1 MTDGERNNGFDWSE
15 DAVYQVTLQLEPM
28 FKRSITNR
36 VQRDEDFEKTV
47 SSFAATTEFGDI
59 TWFPGQGKVVYRDDV
74 RLPLTAAGKGKN
86 DFQIFQP
93 QLSVLA
99 AALRKSG
106 PILKTF
112 KPNFHT
118 SPALFPSSFRRAAG
132 CDGERGGK
140 MSPCNDPGQL
150 WLATGGGLK
159 NDESEVIDFTGY
171 PVVGNQS
178 DMQSSGS
185 CLFGKE
191 DGLLTACGWDP
202 RIEGLFFHQT
212 TSGIPIAQVP
222 DFIADVKKLRELR
235 PGSLCGLDLYGGV
248 LIRFLKKSTALL
260 GKTDDSAEFDMIYFR
275 SRDPENPRL
284 DEDVLEEMEQMAFFK
299 YGALPHL
306 GKNRPVGFIGVEDKF
321 GDR

>member
-74 RLPLTAAGKGKN
+74 RLPLTAPGKGKN

-106 PILKTF
+106 PILKTLNLIF
-112 KPNFHT
+112 IHLQ
-118 SPALFPSSFRRAAG
+118 LFFLLPSEELLDATENAAG
-132 CDGERGGK
+132 RCLLATIQVSSG
-140 MSPCNDPGQL
+140 
-150 WLATGGGLK
+150 LATGGGLK

-212 TSGIPIAQVP
+212 TFSIPIAQVP

-248 LIRFLKKSTALL
+248 LIRFPKKSTALL

-306 GKNRPVGFIGVEDKF
+306 GKNRPVGFIGVEDKL